1 MNFTKKFFLFFIITL
16 PLYANNFQNIKTLET
31 DFIQTIQ
38 NPSGTKVYYEGKLY
52 IKEPN
57 LIKWEY
63 KKPFQKY
70 VYIKKYTITI
80 IEPELEQAIM
90 TKTDKEI
97 NILALLK
104 KAKKISQNLY
114 TSRFNNIDFNLTLH
128 NNRLK
133 NISYKDELENSVL
146 IEFTQVQQNHN
157 IEDKIFKFRI
167 PNHYDLIKK

>member
-38 NPSGTKVYYEGKLY
+38 NPSGTKVYYEGKLH
-52 IKEPN
+52 IKEPS

-63 KKPFQKY
+63 KEPVQKY

-80 IEPELEQAIM
+80 IEPELEQAIV
-90 TKTDKEI
+90 TKIDNEI

-104 KAKKISQNLY
+104 KAKKISQNSY
-114 TSRFNNIDFNLTLH
+114 ISWFNNIEFNISLH

-133 NISYKDELENSVL
+133 SISYKDELENNVF
-146 IEFTQVQQNHN
+146 IEFTQVKQNDI
-157 IEDKIFKFRI
+157 IEGEIFKFQI
-167 PNHYDLIKK
+167 PYHYDLIKK

>member
-1 MNFTKKFFLFFIITL
+1 MNFKKKLFLFFIITL

-31 DFIQTIQ
+31 NFIQTIQ
-38 NPSGTKVYYEGKLY
+38 NPSGTKVYYEGKLH

-63 KKPFQKY
+63 KKPFKKY

-80 IEPELEQAIM
+80 IEPELEQAII
-90 TKTDKEI
+90 TKINKEI

-104 KAKKISQNLY
+104 KAKKTSQNLY
-114 TSRFNNIDFNLTLH
+114 TSRFNNIEFNLTLH
-128 NNRLK
+128 NNSLK
-133 NISYKDELENSVL
+133 SISYKDELENSIL

-157 IEDKIFKFRI
+157 IEDKIFKFQI
-167 PNHYDLIKK
+167 PYHYDLIKK